1 MADANPMQ
9 AFPQWKLLGLMLAG
23 IALVGCSVYFAQRW
37 DVMQRLSLDFRGE
50 RAEGSAERIE
60 DDSYRLRLDM
70 GDRILSRTY
79 DGGFGVQSTGDRV
92 FDVTMAYDPADPTD
106 FQPSTI
112 SYIPGILVGLLF
124 AFGMSSILYARRI
137 VQRIRRT
144 QNAPV
149 RVGK

>member
-1 MADANPMQ
+1 MQ

-37 DVMQRLSLDFRGE
+37 NVMQRLSLDFRGE
-50 RAEGSAERIE
+50 RTEGTAERVDE
-60 DDSYRLRLDM
+60 GSYRLRLDM

-106 FQPSTI
+106 FQPATI
-112 SYIPGILVGLLF
+112 SYLPGIVVGLLF

-137 VQRIRRT
+137 VQRVRRA
-144 QNAPV
+144 QNSLV
-149 RVGK
+149 RSGKET

>member
-23 IALVGCSVYFAQRW
+23 IALVGCSVYLAQRW
-37 DVMQRLSLDFRGE
+37 DIMQRLSLDFRGE
-50 RAEGSAERIE
+50 RSSGTAERGDE
-60 DDSYRLRLDM
+60 GTYRLRLDM

-79 DGGFGVQSTGDRV
+79 EGGFGMQSTNGRI

-106 FQPSTI
+106 FQPATI
-112 SYIPGILVGLLF
+112 SYFPGILVGLLF
-124 AFGMSSILYARRI
+124 ALGMGSILYARRI